1 MGSGIG
7 NHCLRTEPSEKE
19 GRLGIRPK
27 SDFWRTQDIRA
38 GAEKRNSRQHGGT
51 KGNIRKV
58 KVRSKCLRME
68 ADD

>member
-27 SDFWRTQDIRA
+27 SDFWRTQDIR
-38 GAEKRNSRQHGGT
+38 GRGRKRGT
-51 KGNIRKV
+51 RDNTEEPREISER
-58 KVRSKCLRME
+58 
-68 ADD
+68 